1 MRPVSDTKWIQCQ
14 TPAGDLLVFAGRP
27 ELRDRH
33 KSVVVLIHD
42 VLSTPGSMAPWFAR
56 LEPEA
61 EVMLATLPGHGTAP
75 PLSAHGWDDL
85 VNGMGQSLRTV
96 LPGRRVLVA
105 GLGLGGLLALAL
117 NARGYAAVAFD
128 PFFSTA
134 GRWPLEVV
142 LERRAA
148 QGELPVPEF
157 LFEALGWRDGAIVQN
172 RSYGGLLDRLKAP
185 ALVVCGDVPL
195 VPPRDLAMAPSLMDE
210 ADHALAAA
218 YPTLRLQIAAG
229 CGHDVLGQAT
239 DFCRDIILDEL
250 ARA

>member
-1 MRPVSDTKWIQCQ
+1 M
-14 TPAGDLLVFAGRP
+14 
-27 ELRDRH
+27 
-33 KSVVVLIHD
+33 
-42 VLSTPGSMAPWFAR
+42 
-56 LEPEA
+56 
-61 EVMLATLPGHGTAP
+61 
-75 PLSAHGWDDL
+75 
-85 VNGMGQSLRTV
+85 

-148 QGELPVPEF
+148 EGELPVPEF

-185 ALVVCGDVPL
+185 ALIVCGDVPL
-195 VPPRDLAMAPSLMDE
+195 APPRDLAMAPSLMDE
-210 ADHALAAA
+210 ADHALLAA
-218 YPTLRLQIAAG
+218 YPNLRVKIAPG

-239 DFCRDIILDEL
+239 DLCRDIILDEL